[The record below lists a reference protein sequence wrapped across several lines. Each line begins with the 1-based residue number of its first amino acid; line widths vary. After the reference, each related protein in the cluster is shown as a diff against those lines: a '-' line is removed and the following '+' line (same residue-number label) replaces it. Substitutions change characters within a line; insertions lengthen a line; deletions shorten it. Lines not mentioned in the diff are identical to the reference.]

1 MKKRDVVIGKKGLS
15 PVIATVLLIAIAVVL
30 ALIIFLWAKGFV
42 GEKIMKF
49 DETIENSCK
58 DVSFEVE
65 AIAEVGEKVIN
76 IVNRGDVPIYG
87 IVVRKKGIGSV
98 EEIKT
103 LQESDMT
110 TIKSGE
116 TASVG
121 LPEGIDA
128 GDEIVAV
135 PIILGKTA
143 GGETT
148 KSYTC
153 DDNYGV
159 KSVVKSG

>member
-1 MKKRDVVIGKKGLS
+1 MKRGVEVAGGKKGLS
-15 PVIATVLLIAIAVVL
+15 PVIATVLLIAIALVL
-30 ALIIFLWAKGFV
+30 ALIIFLWAKSFV

-49 DETIENSCK
+49 EETIENSCK
-58 DVSFEVE
+58 DVKFDVE
-65 AIAEVGEKVIN
+65 AIAIDGKISV
-76 IVNRGDVPIYG
+76 VNQGDIPIYG
-87 IVVRKKGIGSV
+87 LVVKKKGLGSV

-103 LQESDMT
+103 FQEGDIT

-116 TASVG
+116 TTQVDM
-121 LPEGIDA
+121 PPGIDT
-128 GDEIVAV
+128 GDEIIAV

-143 GGETT
+143 NGETT

-153 DDNYGV
+153 DDDYGV